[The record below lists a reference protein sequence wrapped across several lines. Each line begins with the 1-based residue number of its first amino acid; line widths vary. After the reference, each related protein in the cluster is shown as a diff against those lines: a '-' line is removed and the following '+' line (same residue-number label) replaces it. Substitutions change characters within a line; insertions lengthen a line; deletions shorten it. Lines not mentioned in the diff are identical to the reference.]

1 MNSERKCDL
10 EKDYVNNFRNEKKCF
25 VTILFDIYFI

>member
-10 EKDYVNNFRNEKKCF
+10 EKDYVNNFGNEKKCF
-25 VTILFDIYFI
+25 VIILYDIIII